1 MKHWTQYLPEGR
13 RIFRDQVSMLA
24 LAEEKIKK
32 LKWELASAQAMLLAD
47 EFSIRKEVEKQ
58 YSKDEIDAAITEFE
72 KDKL

>member
-1 MKHWTQYLPEGR
+1 
-13 RIFRDQVSMLA
+13 MLA